1 MTRSPMHPRILSFIV
16 VAAVLLPLGPY
27 DIKLLNTPRTPT
39 AQGTAR
45 LVWAQSPFGV
55 TVTADG
61 RASYEI
67 QLSLTGLPDPSTLG
81 AYKAYVAWAT
91 TTDLSKWYRLGTV
104 SNGTSTVGKAELNKF
119 MLVITAEASATPTE
133 RKGPT
138 ALHGISPSGWLQSM
152 ITHPLFR
159 GVQ

>member
-1 MTRSPMHPRILSFIV
+1 MRLRTLA
-16 VAAVLLPLGPY
+16 VAAALLPLGPY

-45 LVWAQSPFGV
+45 LVFAPSPFGV

-61 RASYEI
+61 RSSYDV
-67 QLSLTGLPDPSTLG
+67 QLSLTGLPDPTTLG
-81 AYKAYVAWAT
+81 PYSAYVAWVT
-91 TTDLSKWYRLGTV
+91 TTNLDKWHRLGAV
-104 SNGTSTVGKAELNKF
+104 GNGSSTVGQVEYNKF
-119 MLVITAEASATPTE
+119 LLVITAEKDSAVTE
-133 RKGPT
+133 HKGPT
-138 ALHGISPSGWLQSM
+138 VLHGISPSGWLQSL

>member
-1 MTRSPMHPRILSFIV
+1 VRQF
-16 VAAVLLPLGPY
+16 AALAVVLLPLGPY

-61 RASYEI
+61 RASYDV
-67 QLSLTGLPDPSTLG
+67 QLSLTGLPDPAALG
-81 AYKAYVAWAT
+81 PYSAYVAWAAT
-91 TTDLSKWYRLGTV
+91 TSLDKWYRLGAV
-104 SNGTSTVGKAELNKF
+104 GNGNSTVGRVELNKF
-119 MLVITAEASATPTE
+119 LLVITAEKDSTVADH
-133 RKGPT
+133 KGPT
-138 ALHGISPSGWLQSM
+138 ALHGISPSGWLQSL

-159 GVQ
+159 GIPR

>member
-1 MTRSPMHPRILSFIV
+1 MTTTLLRKFV
-16 VAAVLLPLGPY
+16 VAAALLPLGPY

-45 LVWAQSPFGV
+45 LVFAPSPFGV

-61 RASYEI
+61 RSSYDV
-67 QLSLTGLPDPSTLG
+67 QLSLTGLPEPTTLG
-81 AYKAYVAWAT
+81 PYSAYVAWVT
-91 TTDLSKWYRLGTV
+91 TTNLDQWHRLGAV
-104 SNGTSTVGKAELNKF
+104 GNGSSTVGQVEYNKF
-119 MLVITAEASATPTE
+119 LLVITAEKDSAVTE
-133 RKGPT
+133 HKGPT
-138 ALHGISPSGWLQSM
+138 VLHGISPSGWLQSL

>member
-1 MTRSPMHPRILSFIV
+1 MTMFPRILAV
-16 VAAVLLPLGPY
+16 TTVAFVALGTGPY
-27 DIKLLNTPRTPT
+27 DIKLLNTPRTPS

-55 TVTADG
+55 TVTTDG
-61 RASYEI
+61 RASYDI
-67 QLSLTGLPDPSTLG
+67 QLSLTGLPDPTTLG
-81 AYKAYVAWAT
+81 PYKTYVAWAAT
-91 TTDLSKWYRLGTV
+91 TNLDKWYRLGTV
-104 SNGTSTVGKAELNKF
+104 SNGSSTVGKAELNKF
-119 MLVITAEASATPTE
+119 MLVITAEATATPNE

-138 ALHGISPSGWLQSM
+138 VLHGVSPSSWLQSM

>member
-1 MTRSPMHPRILSFIV
+1 MSLRRFAVISASVTAFALS
-16 VAAVLLPLGPY
+16 LGPY
-27 DIKLLNTPRTPT
+27 DIILLNTPKTPT
-39 AQGTAR
+39 AKGTAR

-61 RASYEI
+61 RASYDV
-67 QLSLTGLPDPSTLG
+67 QLELSGLPAPSTLG
-81 AYKAYVAWAT
+81 PYTTYVAWAANT
-91 TTDLSKWYRLGTV
+91 NLDKWYRLGAV
-104 SNGTSTVGKAELNKF
+104 KNGTSMVGKVELNKF
-119 MLVITAEASATPTE
+119 MFVITAEANGVPAE

-138 ALHGISPSGWLQSM
+138 VLHGVSPSGWLQSM

>member
-1 MTRSPMHPRILSFIV
+1 VRRF
-16 VAAVLLPLGPY
+16 AALAALLLPLGPY
-27 DIKLLNTPRTPT
+27 DITLLNTPRTPT

-67 QLSLTGLPDPSTLG
+67 QLSLTGLPDPATLG
-81 AYKAYVAWAT
+81 PYKTYVAWAAT
-91 TTDLSKWYRLGTV
+91 TNLDKWYRLGAV
-104 SNGTSTVGKAELNKF
+104 SNGSSTVGKAELNKF
-119 MLVITAEASATPTE
+119 MLVITAEATATPAA

-138 ALHGISPSGWLQSM
+138 VLHGISPSGWLQSM

>member
-1 MTRSPMHPRILSFIV
+1 MTKFLL
-16 VAAVLLPLGPY
+16 AAVLLLPLGPY
-27 DIKLLNTPRTPT
+27 DIKLLNTPKTPT

-45 LVWAQSPFGV
+45 LVFAPSPFGV

-61 RASYEI
+61 RSSYDV

-81 AYKAYVAWAT
+81 SYKAYVAWAA
-91 TTDLSKWYRLGTV
+91 TTDLSRWHRLGAVT
-104 SNGTSTVGKAELNKF
+104 NGSTTVGQVEFNKF
-119 MLVITAEASATPTE
+119 LLVITAERDSSVTE
-133 RKGPT
+133 HKGPT
-138 ALHGISPSGWLQSM
+138 ALHGISPSGWLQSL